1 MRDGFGRGF
10 GVGLLLIAGAAFGQ
24 TAAGNPGQA
33 AAGNSSQAA
42 PSNLAF
48 VSATVK
54 ESAPPPIITPVQML
68 AMIKAGKWPPKRN
81 VGAIEGSQVE
91 YDSMSL
97 QDLIVLAY
105 NVKPYRIGGPGWL
118 NEKQFDIVAKM
129 PDGATKNDLPAMLQ
143 SLLKDRFKLEARREA
158 KDEKVM
164 ELSVAKGGPK
174 LLPATAT
181 PQPVPSVPANS
192 SKLYNTMVDTP
203 DGPIHIYTTHQNASI
218 SGNTTVVEASKIT
231 MAGFAD
237 LLTNLLEGNIG
248 ITTDDDWKAVED
260 RTGLAGEYRVD
271 FVSSL
276 MPTVVTTRIRYGS
289 KPVVG
294 GHILPGN
301 ILSAMARAK
310 QNGFN
315 DEPDVFNPT
324 DTLVLQT
331 ILKLGLK
338 MEESKGKVEML
349 IVDHAEKNPTAN

>member
-1 MRDGFGRGF
+1 MQDGFGRVF
-10 GVGLLLIAGAAFGQ
+10 AVGLLLVAGAALGQ
-24 TAAGNPGQA
+24 T

-54 ESAPPPIITPVQML
+54 ESAPPPVITTVQML
-68 AMIKAGKWPPKRN
+68 AMIKAGNWPPKRK
-81 VGAIEGSQVE
+81 VGAIEGAQVE

-97 QDLIVLAY
+97 QDLIILAY
-105 NVKPYRIGGPGWL
+105 NVKPYRISGPGWL

-129 PDGATKNDLPAMLQ
+129 PDGATRNDLPAMLQ
-143 SLLKDRFKLEARREA
+143 SLLKDRFKIEARREA

-164 ELSVAKGGPK
+164 ALAVAKGGPK

-203 DGPIHIYTTHQNASI
+203 DGPIHIYATHQSAAI
-218 SGNTTVVEASKIT
+218 SEKGNTTVVEASKIT

-248 ITTDDDWKAVED
+248 ITTDDDWKVVED
-260 RTGLAGEYRVD
+260 RTGLAGEYQVD

-276 MPTVVTTRIRYGS
+276 MPSIVTSRIRYGS

-294 GHILPGN
+294 GHILPSN

-310 QNGFN
+310 QYGFN